1 MSNRVLVRPD
11 PVPAKRSRRAL
22 RVCFALLV
30 LLCCLVPFS
39 GRLLVDGREA
49 GNHVWALVLDGQLPD
64 VFRSEAAAKA
74 LKSGAVDSVAL
85 SGTPF
90 LRGDWSSALALW
102 LIAREGADVSRVVEL
117 RHFSQ
122 STNAEARALI
132 PFFRE
137 RGADTVLLL
146 TNAYHTARAARI
158 FNSISGGDP
167 VFVATD
173 IGDPVFRPWGWWR
186 ERSMAKI
193 WFEETAKS
201 AWSALELLLGDREP
215 GGTSVEVVPASESV
229 LVVAGGTPTVPD
241 SLFAK
246 SARKEKPVSADS
258 VLKEPETAPA
268 ALEPMEELRKEP
280 DSAKSAPAEN
290 AEKPEKDSAAAPAS
304 GNAAADSAKPEKA
317 PAAENPADSA
327 RR

>member
-1 MSNRVLVRPD
+1 MSNRVLVRPGD
-11 PVPAKRSRRAL
+11 RPAKRSRRAL

-30 LLCCLVPFS
+30 LLCCLLPFS

-64 VFRSEAAAKA
+64 VHRSAAAAEA
-74 LKSGAVDSVAL
+74 LKSGAADSVAV

-102 LIAREGADVSRVVEL
+102 SMAQEGADVSRVVEL

-122 STNAEARALI
+122 STQAEARATI

-146 TNAYHTARAARI
+146 TNAYHSARAARI

-167 VFVATD
+167 VFVAPD
-173 IGDPVFRPWGWWR
+173 IGDPAFRPWGWWR

-193 WFEETAKS
+193 WFEETAKN
-201 AWSALELLLGDREP
+201 AWSALELLLGDRELGNP
-215 GGTSVEVVPASESV
+215 GAEVVPASESV
-229 LVVAGGTPTVPD
+229 LLLAGGTPTVPD

-246 SARKEKPVSADS
+246 QARKDEAASPDAFR
-258 VLKEPETAPA
+258 KEPETAPA
-268 ALEPMEELRKEP
+268 ALEPLEELRKE
-280 DSAKSAPAEN
+280 A
-290 AEKPEKDSAAAPAS
+290 DSAAAPAGTPERDS
-304 GNAAADSAKPEKA
+304 AAVPENASADSAKPEKA
-317 PAAENPADSA
+317 DEAGNPADSA